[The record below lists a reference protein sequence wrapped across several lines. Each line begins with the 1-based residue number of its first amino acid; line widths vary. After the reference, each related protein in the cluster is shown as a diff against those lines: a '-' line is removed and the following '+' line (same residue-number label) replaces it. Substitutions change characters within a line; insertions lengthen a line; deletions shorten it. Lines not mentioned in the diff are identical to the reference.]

1 MPAVNQIEFHPYS
14 LAHYLPTLLPLC
26 KEHNIVIECY
36 APLISI
42 TRHIGGPVDEAV
54 AAVIKARV
62 VEPMR
67 ASSTAAVDTE
77 AAGSDRGG
85 TMDTEETAAQ
95 ILLMWAQQVSQGV
108 VLT

>member
-14 LAHYLPTLLPLC
+14 LAHYLPSLLPLC

-36 APLISI
+36 APLMSI

-54 AAVIKARV
+54 AEIINARV
-62 VEPMR
+62 AEPTR
-67 ASSTAAVDTE
+67 SSSALIMGV
-77 AAGSDRGG
+77 
-85 TMDTEETAAQ
+85 EETAAQ
-95 ILLMWAQQVSQGV
+95 ILLMWAQQVSQGI

>member
-1 MPAVNQIEFHPYS
+1 LIQIVPAVNQIEFHPYS
-14 LAHYLPTLLPLC
+14 LAHYLPALLPLC

-36 APLISI
+36 APLMSI

-54 AAVIKARV
+54 AEVIKARA
-62 VEPMR
+62 VEPTQSWSALKMG
-67 ASSTAAVDTE
+67 A
-77 AAGSDRGG
+77 
-85 TMDTEETAAQ
+85 EETAGQ